1 MPQSPRPSA
10 HDSLRREQVHFVFNQ
25 SWSNIIVSPIGALLA
40 TTMAWGKIPAWKL
53 LAWTAVMFLTAA
65 VRFAVQKAFPQE
77 EMTDRRLLRWE
88 MALGG
93 SIVLAAFWWGLG
105 SLLLLPTDQLDVRL
119 AFFALLM
126 MMTSGACLSYSMH
139 PGLAVFTV
147 MSMGLPVIY
156 TFFRTSERTQFV
168 LAIAGTLLLY
178 TILKAVNRLSALFV
192 QAHTLSHKLDVERE
206 ELLQVNLTLEE
217 SYRELERVEN
227 LRESLSQ
234 MIVHDLRT
242 PLASSLFYIE
252 FVKDSLEDSNDEGHE
267 NLAKLGGILSQMN
280 TMVENILD
288 VARLE
293 QDSLQLH
300 IAQHDLAEIVEP
312 ALEKLGP
319 MVDRIHIQES
329 DQNVLIKCDAELIS
343 RVVLNLLTN
352 ALRYSPTGEKI
363 EVEID
368 VNKGSLGVCVSDR
381 GKGVPTEYQET
392 IFEKFSSLDKNGH
405 RSKGLG
411 LAFCKLVVESHGGEI
426 SVSSKTGE
434 PTRFRFEIPL

>member
-1 MPQSPRPSA
+1 M
-10 HDSLRREQVHFVFNQ
+10 
-25 SWSNIIVSPIGALLA
+25 
-40 TTMAWGKIPAWKL
+40 
-53 LAWTAVMFLTAA
+53 
-65 VRFAVQKAFPQE
+65 
-77 EMTDRRLLRWE
+77 
-88 MALGG
+88 
-93 SIVLAAFWWGLG
+93 
-105 SLLLLPTDQLDVRL
+105 
-119 AFFALLM
+119 
-126 MMTSGACLSYSMH
+126 
-139 PGLAVFTV
+139 
-147 MSMGLPVIY
+147 
-156 TFFRTSERTQFV
+156 
-168 LAIAGTLLLY
+168 
-178 TILKAVNRLSALFV
+178 
-192 QAHTLSHKLDVERE
+192 ERE